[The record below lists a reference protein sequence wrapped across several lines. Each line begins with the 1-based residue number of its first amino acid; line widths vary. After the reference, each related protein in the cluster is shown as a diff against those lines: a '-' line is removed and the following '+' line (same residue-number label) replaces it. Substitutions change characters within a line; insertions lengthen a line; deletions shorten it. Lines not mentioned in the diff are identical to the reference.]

1 MPIRTGFIGL
11 GNQGFPIARNL
22 LGANFTLCVHDIARA
37 PVDALIAVGAHGA
50 GSPREVAQQADLIGI
65 CVPEDRH
72 VREVML
78 GPDGVL
84 AGARHGTVVAIH
96 STILPETVTEL
107 ATEATACGIALLDAC
122 VTGGAARAAARDLTY
137 LVGGT
142 PDALEQAR
150 PMLEASSR
158 KIIHAG
164 VLGNGARLKLC
175 INLITYIQWAAAFES
190 FTLAQAVGL
199 PREVLEEAGLANG
212 QITPLMQ
219 AFISM
224 RAQPDEVRHGE
235 AMQAQL
241 RGFMQIGEKDLTW
254 ALQLA
259 RQAGVALPVGG
270 LVAQLLARIY
280 GVDDPQRR

>member
-22 LGANFTLCVHDIARA
+22 LSEDCTLCAYDIVRA
-37 PVDALIAVGAHGA
+37 PLETLIAAGAQDA
-50 GSPREVAQQADLIGI
+50 ASPREVAERADLIGI

-72 VREVML
+72 VRAVML

-84 AGARHGTVVAIH
+84 AGARPGTVVAIH
-96 STILPETVTEL
+96 STVLPDTVTGL
-107 ATEATACGIALLDAC
+107 AHEAAARGVDLLDAC
-122 VTGGAARAAARDLTY
+122 VTGGAARAAQRELVY
-137 LVGGT
+137 LVGGSAT
-142 PDALEQAR
+142 ALERAR

-164 VLGNGARLKLC
+164 ALGNGARLKLC
-175 INLITYIQWAAAFES
+175 INLVTYIQWAAAFES

-212 QITPLMQ
+212 QFTPLMQ
-219 AFISM
+219 AFLGLHT
-224 RAQPDEVRHGE
+224 QPEALRHSEV
-235 AMQAQL
+235 MQAQL
-241 RGFMQIGEKDLTW
+241 RGFMQVGEKDLAW

-270 LVAQLLARIY
+270 LVAQQLARIY